1 MSTQAEHLASVSSRI
16 GDAIMQFAAARVG
29 RQWHADDLRLHV
41 THAVG
46 TVAPGSADRVLRDLR
61 QRGAIEYVVVS
72 RAGSLYRVNAV
83 NPAYDLF

>member
-16 GDAIMQFAAARVG
+16 GDAIIEFARRRVG
-29 RQWHADDLRLHV
+29 CEWHADDLREHV
-41 THAVG
+41 TRTVG

-72 RAGSLYRVNAV
+72 RAASRYRVDSIS
-83 NPAYDLF
+83 PIYDLI